1 MYPNRVLLVHNHYR
15 QAGGEDRVFAAEGAL
30 LSRFGH
36 QVSQYTASNSD
47 IHGSGS
53 VRLAAQTLWNPGARA
68 GLAGLLRETRPEVVH
83 VHNTFPLLSPSVYYA
98 AKRNGAAV
106 VQSLHNYR
114 LLCPGANLFRDG
126 RVCEECV
133 GSPVPWR
140 GAVHACYRHSRGASA
155 ATAAMLAV
163 HRLIGTWTRMVDVF
177 VALTEFAR
185 SKFVEA
191 GFPAGRI
198 AVKPNFVDPDPG
210 RGSGS
215 GAYALF
221 VGRLSPEKGVGTL
234 LDAWQRAGSRVS
246 LRIVGDG
253 PLAGEAR
260 QRAHRLPNVA
270 VLGPRAADEV
280 YRLMGDAA
288 FLVVPS
294 WWYEAFPLVL
304 VEAFAKGTPVVAS
317 NLGAMAEVVDNGRT
331 GLLFRAGDAE
341 DLAAKVEWMTTHPA
355 EVRRMRDE
363 ARAECLAK
371 YTAERI
377 FAALMEIYE
386 RAIEGRAAGIEPR
399 AAAAQ
404 AAGHAG

>member
-1 MYPNRVLLVHNHYR
+1 VYPNRVLLVHNHYR

-36 QVSQYTASNSD
+36 QVSRYTANNSD
-47 IHGSGS
+47 IHGAGS
-53 VRLAAQTLWNPGARA
+53 ARLAAQALWNPGARA
-68 GLAGLLRETRPEVVH
+68 RLADLLRETRPEVVH
-83 VHNTFPLLSPSVYYA
+83 LHNTFPLLSPSVYYA
-98 AKRNGAAV
+98 AKRQGAAV

-133 GSPVPWR
+133 GCPVPWR
-140 GAVHACYRHSRGASA
+140 GALHACYRNSRRASA

-163 HRLIGTWTRMVDVF
+163 HRLMGTWTRMVDVF

-185 SKFVEA
+185 DKFVEA
-191 GFPAGRI
+191 GFPAERI
-198 AVKPNFVDPDPG
+198 AVKPNFADPDPG
-210 RGSGS
+210 RGTGR

-234 LDAWQRAGSRVS
+234 LDAWRRASSPVS

-260 QRAHRLPNVA
+260 QRTHRSPNVD
-270 VLGPRAADEV
+270 VLGPRANDEV
-280 YRLMGDAA
+280 CRLMGDAA
-288 FLVVPS
+288 FLVLPS
-294 WWYEAFPLVL
+294 ECYEAFPLVA
-304 VEAFAKGTPVVAS
+304 VEAFARGTPVVAS
-317 NLGAMAEVVDNGRT
+317 NLGAMAEVIEDGRT
-331 GLLFRAGDAE
+331 GLLFRPGDAE
-341 DLAAKVEWMTTHPA
+341 DLAAKVDWMAAHPA
-355 EVRRMRDE
+355 EVRRMREE
-363 ARAECLAK
+363 ARAEFLAK
-371 YTAERI
+371 YTAERNYT
-377 FAALMEIYE
+377 ALMEIYE
-386 RAIEGRAAGIEPR
+386 RAIERRAAGIEPR